1 MYISKGK
8 YGWYTTARNRND
20 KDDKQ
25 YVNLFFPKHTEPQ
38 DGTEQINP
46 IEWTLTC
53 FKGKVGMTIFKYQV
67 GAYAS
72 EIEGVPKKDVKDENG
87 KFGNPNVT
95 IESSELPFY

>member
-1 MYISKGK
+1 MYINKGK

-25 YVNLFFPKHTEPQ
+25 YVNLFFPKYTEPQ

-53 FKGKVGMTIFKYQV
+53 FKGKVGMTIFKYEVQDNSKM
-67 GAYAS
+67 GGDRAD
-72 EIEGVPKKDVKDENG
+72 IGKDVGIE
-87 KFGNPNVT
+87 PND
-95 IESSELPFY
+95 LPFF

>member
-25 YVNLFFPKHTEPQ
+25 YVNLFFPKHPEPQ

-53 FKGKVGMTIFKYQV
+53 YKGKVGMTIFKYEV
-67 GAYAS
+67 EDNSKMGGDRAD
-72 EIEGVPKKDVKDENG
+72 IGKDVGIKPD
-87 KFGNPNVT
+87 
-95 IESSELPFY
+95 ELPFY